1 MVQVGLEP
9 TCPQGTDFTDRR
21 ANQLLNYTKLYPR
34 WDSNPQNLHPKC
46 SGYTNSPTKVYCDPE
61 RDRTVTPL
69 VKSQVLYQLSY
80 EVIKVADMV
89 GFEPTMWFPSQVNS
103 LVLSASE
110 RHAKII
116 VVYSDNL
123 LKFSGTPDR
132 T

>member
-1 MVQVGLEP
+1 MTPSGLEP
-9 TCPQGTDFTDRR
+9 ETFALKVRS
-21 ANQLLNYTKLYPR
+21 
-34 WDSNPQNLHPKC
+34 SN
-46 SGYTNSPTKVYCDPE
+46 
-61 RDRTVTPL
+61 
-69 VKSQVLYQLSY
+69 QLSY

>member
-1 MVQVGLEP
+1 MKGLEP
-9 TCPQGTDFTDRR
+9 SRR
-21 ANQLLNYTKLYPR
+21 ETLV
-34 WDSNPQNLHPKC
+34 PKT
-46 SGYTNSPTKVYCDPE
+46 SAATYFATSVYCDPE